1 MARAWNHKLRPS
13 VSYLICCC
21 ERTGST
27 LLEAAL
33 IGTGIAG
40 QPRSYFNR
48 VAHYSARMHRIL
60 GNAKDDDQYLDRVIT
75 AATTQN
81 GVFGAKI
88 HWTHLS
94 NLVAKA
100 EHSERARGGS
110 ASGHVPDLLQLHIP
124 NLHYVWLTRKNA
136 VARAISHYRAK
147 KTNRWQVDSRWTTDD
162 DGGEGE
168 PAFDFDEIDA
178 LVRLGISEDLQWQNF
193 FREHNISPL
202 ELIYEEMIG
211 DLERAVRHVLAYLG
225 IPADHVT
232 VTKSALR
239 KQGDDRSQEWE
250 ARYRQICAEESP

>member
-1 MARAWNHKLRPS
+1 
-13 VSYLICCC
+13 
-21 ERTGST
+21 
-27 LLEAAL
+27 
-33 IGTGIAG
+33 
-40 QPRSYFNR
+40 
-48 VAHYSARMHRIL
+48 MHRIL